1 MRRTRHHQ
9 AGYVFKKG
17 SNWYVRF
24 RENALLEDGSIKRT
38 QKCRKLATATG
49 QYRTKGAAE
58 QLAEEIVRPL
68 NDGTCRPE
76 SMMSLNQFIEN
87 LYLPYVL
94 AQRRRSTYG
103 GYKNIW
109 RRYVKPDGAVA
120 LRDVRTFEA
129 ERMLQAIAH
138 REDLNRRTLGHIKHF
153 LSGVFRYARRQGV
166 LSGPNPV
173 HDAEI
178 PKARSAGETCAYSLE
193 EELRMLAV
201 LPEPAATVVAAAA
214 FTGARKGEL
223 RGLLWESYDGSEL
236 QVKHSVWRSHIGEPK
251 SPKSQGTIPI
261 IAPLRVLLDRHRARC
276 GKPDH
281 GFIFSN
287 AKGQPMNLEALA
299 IDVVRPAIE
308 KAGLSWHGWHAFR
321 RGLATNLHRLGVSD
335 KVIQQI
341 LRHANVTTTMNIYV
355 KTASADAENAMKTL
369 ETMCATTVQLMG
381 LESARVM

>member
-1 MRRTRHHQ
+1 MTRTRHYQ

-17 SNWYVRF
+17 SNWYLRY
-24 RENALLEDGSIKRT
+24 REDVLLENGSIKRV

-49 QYRTKGAAE
+49 QCRTKGAAHE
-58 QLAEEIVRPL
+58 LAEEIIRPL
-68 NDGTCRPE
+68 NDGTIRPQ
-76 SMMSLNQFIEN
+76 SLMSLNQFIEN

-94 AQRRRSTYG
+94 AQKRRSTYG

-109 RRYVKPDGAVA
+109 RRYVKPDGAIA
-120 LRDVRTFEA
+120 LRDVRTLEA
-129 ERMLQAIAH
+129 EQMLQAIAH
-138 REDLNRRTLGHIKHF
+138 RENLSRKTLGHIKHF

-166 LSGPNPV
+166 LAGPNPV
-173 HDAEI
+173 HDVEI
-178 PKARSAGETCAYSLE
+178 PKGRPGGETCAYWLE
-193 EELRMLAV
+193 EELKMLAV
-201 LPEPAATVVAAAA
+201 LPEPAATVVATAA

-223 RGLLWESYDGSEL
+223 RGLRWEDYDGSEL
-236 QVKHSVWRSHIGEPK
+236 RVKHSVWRSHVGEPK
-251 SPKSQGTIPI
+251 SPKSQGTIPA

-276 GKPDH
+276 GGPSC
-281 GFIFSN
+281 GFIFSS

-299 IDVVRPAIE
+299 IDVVRPALE
-308 KAGLSWHGWHAFR
+308 KAGLNWHGWHAFR

-355 KTASADAENAMKTL
+355 KTATADAANAMKTL

-381 LESARVM
+381 LESRA